1 MNNLPENKLVILLLS
16 IVNFKVRI
24 RELVKYRDHGLSKQ
38 SELVPFER
46 QRFRRL
52 NRNRLRKVSKLKSVS
67 NSGSGTNTPTM
78 ANNLAATFLPKS
90 GDYSIKALTDI
101 DYESKERDVSK
112 SMKKRPKKSKWN
124 RKKMKTGRRLLLKHG
139 CILTIADKALKK
151 DSTDQDE
158 DTS

>member
-1 MNNLPENKLVILLLS
+1 M
-16 IVNFKVRI
+16 
-24 RELVKYRDHGLSKQ
+24 KYRDHGLSKQ

-101 DYESKERDVSK
+101 DYESKERDAGSK